1 MRRFLLLTLL
11 TPVLLTGCGGAP
23 AVPPDNYYRIEV
35 PPPAVERIAL
45 LPGTVLVHPLTG
57 SGLLQERPVLFTT
70 AGQLHQMR
78 QHDYHYWNEAP
89 PRMLQSALITYLRAG
104 HIADTIVTPDLR
116 VPADYEIIGRVK
128 RLEQVL
134 AEPSRVLVELELAV
148 VDTAA
153 TQLVTSRSYLA
164 EAKSNGTS
172 VKAAVVAL
180 NQALSKAFAEFV
192 ADVRNAGPQIQEA
205 DPLASL

>member
-1 MRRFLLLTLL
+1 MTRFRIFAVLI
-11 TPVLLTGCGGAP
+11 PVLLAGCGGAP
-23 AVPPDNYYRIEV
+23 AVPPDNYYRIAV
-35 PPPAVERIAL
+35 PSPTVETAAL

-89 PRMLQSALITYLRAG
+89 PRMLQSALIAYLRAG
-104 HIADTIVTPDLR
+104 HIAEAVVTPDLR
-116 VPADYEIIGRVK
+116 VPADFEIVGRVK
-128 RLEQVL
+128 RLEQIL
-134 AEPSRVLVELELAV
+134 AEPGRVLVELELAV

-164 EAKSNGTS
+164 QAESDGTT
-172 VKAAVVAL
+172 VKAAVIAL
-180 NQALSKAFAEFV
+180 NRALSSAFAEFV
-192 ADVRNAGPQIQEA
+192 ADLRNAGPQTQEA
-205 DPLASL
+205 RPLASL